1 MKKTITFLSVL
12 IISVNAFTQISTN
25 ETPFS
30 FKEKLEKDD
39 IPTIVMAALNYEI
52 IEKEDS
58 VDNLNGLPP
67 RFGFDFDV
75 DINMENSGQWID
87 LKNHKGKI
95 WKLEIYCPGALSINL
110 LYDKFYIPEGVN
122 FLYIAPIKIRN
133 WEHLHTAIIKE
144 TKCIRELLLQA

>member
-75 DINMENSGQWID
+75 DINMENSGC
-87 LKNHKGKI
+87 
-95 WKLEIYCPGALSINL
+95 KLPVFRTI
-110 LYDKFYIPEGVN
+110 
-122 FLYIAPIKIRN
+122 
-133 WEHLHTAIIKE
+133 
-144 TKCIRELLLQA
+144 